1 MLIKTIKMQINL
13 FQDKIVV
20 SSFNYPRR
28 EFIKIIQNLKRPA
41 YIKSKEFHFV
51 KCEMIIADGKITMRL
66 SGSEVY
72 LFCDTIGMCKSTF
85 YLRDFYEAMK
95 ADRNE
100 TITIALSVK
109 TINVNA
115 VTLSSATVLLSES
128 SKVKELE
135 VPLDSLNVAT
145 RIIEQHRVLNG
156 KRFITFDD
164 KSIFYGA
171 DINSDVIK
179 ALAILKKYNIYTNE
193 IEQLILGHLREYK

>member
-1 MLIKTIKMQINL
+1 MQINL
-13 FQDKIVV
+13 FQDKNVV

-100 TITIALSVK
+100 IITIAISVK

-115 VTLSSATVLLSES
+115 VTLTSTTVLLNES

-135 VPLDSLNVAT
+135 APLKSLNIAT
-145 RIIEQHRVLNG
+145 RIIEEHSFKNG
-156 KRFITFDD
+156 QLYISLYDNRT
-164 KSIFYGA
+164 FYGI
-171 DINSDVIK
+171 DILSDVIK
-179 ALAILKKYNIYTNE
+179 AQAIFRKYNIYPKE
-193 IEQLILGHLREYK
+193 IEELILKHIRVYK

>member
-1 MLIKTIKMQINL
+1 MQINL
-13 FQDKIVV
+13 FQDKNVV

-100 TITIALSVK
+100 IITIAISIK

-115 VTLSSATVLLSES
+115 VTLTSETVLLSES

-135 VPLDSLNVAT
+135 APLDFLNKDT
-145 RIIEQHRVLNG
+145 RIIEQYTFNNG
-156 KRFITFDD
+156 QLYISLYDNRTFHGLE
-164 KSIFYGA
+164 IL
-171 DINSDVIK
+171 SDVMK
-179 ALAILKKYNIYTNE
+179 AQAIFRKYNIYPNE
-193 IEQLILGHLREYK
+193 IEELILKHIRVYK

>member
-1 MLIKTIKMQINL
+1 MQINL

-100 TITIALSVK
+100 IITIAISVK

-135 VPLDSLNVAT
+135 APLDSLNKDT
-145 RIIEQHRVLNG
+145 RIIEQY
-156 KRFITFDD
+156 TFNNV
-164 KSIFYGA
+164 F
-171 DINSDVIK
+171 
-179 ALAILKKYNIYTNE
+179 
-193 IEQLILGHLREYK
+193 